1 MARRETPIVIQPLS
15 EPLRWEEFPPAV
27 QDIFQRGFERKLERL
42 RARGVQVW
50 LPVGEGLRGGNDWPG
65 PASP

>member
-1 MARRETPIVIQPLS
+1 MARCETPIVIQPLS

-50 LPVGEGLRGGNDWPG
+50 LPVPETD
-65 PASP
+65 